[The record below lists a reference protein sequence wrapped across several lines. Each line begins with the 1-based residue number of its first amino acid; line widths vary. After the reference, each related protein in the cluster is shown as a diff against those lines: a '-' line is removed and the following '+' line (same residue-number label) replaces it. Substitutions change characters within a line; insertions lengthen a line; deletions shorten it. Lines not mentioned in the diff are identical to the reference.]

1 MKKRKGTKVAL
12 VSKFTLII
20 GVSVFITV
28 LFISAYNLSAA
39 APILK
44 QFKIDKNQQFSS
56 ISNILYNSANNDLK
70 TGRDFSNSYKL
81 AKNLVENNL
90 VLYAGLIDKNTKKYV
105 WTTVDNIAGTKANMN
120 NLWTDGGF
128 SKKFTNLNFE
138 DIQQNSYNLG
148 NKLLVISFYN
158 NSSLVNLIDLLI
170 KGNLTLSLV
179 FIIFGFC
186 AAFILAKN
194 VTGPIIKLVEGADEF
209 SQGNLK
215 YRTDVKSDDEIGLL
229 AKAFNDMADKLSDLY
244 NSLEQKVLDRTHDLS
259 KINIQLKR
267 ANKEIKDT
275 QSMVVHNE
283 KMRSLGQLVAGVAH
297 ELNNPINFIYGNLL
311 HLKKYSNDLVAIIN
325 KYETIQKQLPED
337 KFEEVEKLKQDLE
350 YDFIVED
357 LELLL
362 KSCYDGA
369 ERSKQIIIDL
379 KNFSRLDE
387 AQIKEVDIHEGIDS
401 ALNILESKYKGR
413 VTINKQYGMIPNVM
427 CYAGQINQVF
437 MNILDN
443 ATQAIEGDG
452 NIYIRTKIE
461 EQNVIIEFEDTGA
474 GIDEDVIPKIFD
486 PFFTTKPVGEG
497 TGLGLSI
504 CYKIIRSHNG
514 KMEVESEKG
523 KGTKFII
530 EIPINWTAQ
539 NEENSG
545 KKTEVL

>member
-1 MKKRKGTKVAL
+1 MKKGKGTKVAL

-325 KYETIQKQLPED
+325 KYETIQKQLPGD

>member
-1 MKKRKGTKVAL
+1 MKKVKGTKVAL

-39 APILK
+39 APILR

-56 ISNILYNSANNDLK
+56 ISNILYSSANIDLN
-70 TGRDFSNSYKL
+70 TGSDFSNSYKL
-81 AKNLVENNL
+81 AKNLVENNM
-90 VLYAGLIDKNTKKYV
+90 VLYAALIDKNTKKYV
-105 WTTVDNIAGTKANMN
+105 WTTVDNIVGTKANMN
-120 NLWTDGGF
+120 NLWLDGGF

-148 NKLLVISFYN
+148 NKMLVISFYN
-158 NSSLVNLIDLLI
+158 NSSIVNLIDLLI
-170 KGNLTLSLV
+170 RGNLTLSLV

-194 VTGPIIKLVEGADEF
+194 VTGPIIKLVEGAEEF

-229 AKAFNDMADKLSDLY
+229 SKAFNDMADKLSDLY

-275 QSMVVHNE
+275 QSMIVHNE

-311 HLKKYSNDLVAIIN
+311 HLKKYSNDFIEIIN
-325 KYETIQKQLPED
+325 KYEAIQKQFPED
-337 KFEEVEKLKQDLE
+337 KFKEVEKLKQDLE

-461 EQNVIIEFEDTGA
+461 DQNVIIEFEDTGA
-474 GIDEDVIPKIFD
+474 GIAEDVIPKIFD

-545 KKTEVL
+545 KQTEVL

>member
-1 MKKRKGTKVAL
+1 MKKGKGTKVAL

-56 ISNILYNSANNDLK
+56 ISNILYSSANIDLK
-70 TGRDFSNSYKL
+70 TGSDFSNSYKL
-81 AKNLVENNL
+81 AKNLVENNM
-90 VLYAGLIDKNTKKYV
+90 VLYAALIDKNTKKYV
-105 WTTVDNIAGTKANMN
+105 WTTVDNIAGTKANIN

-138 DIQQNSYNLG
+138 DIQQNSYSLG

-170 KGNLTLSLV
+170 RGNLTLSAV

-194 VTGPIIKLVEGADEF
+194 VTGPIIKLVEGAEEF

-229 AKAFNDMADKLSDLY
+229 AKAFNDMAEKLSDLY

-311 HLKKYSNDLVAIIN
+311 HLKKYSNDFIEIIN
-325 KYETIQKQLPED
+325 KYEAIQKQLPED
-337 KFEEVEKLKQDLE
+337 KFKEVEQLKQDLE

-461 EQNVIIEFEDTGA
+461 DQNVIIEFEDTGA
-474 GIDEDVIPKIFD
+474 GID
-486 PFFTTKPVGEG
+486 
-497 TGLGLSI
+497 
-504 CYKIIRSHNG
+504 
-514 KMEVESEKG
+514 
-523 KGTKFII
+523 
-530 EIPINWTAQ
+530 
-539 NEENSG
+539 
-545 KKTEVL
+545 

>member
-1 MKKRKGTKVAL
+1 MKKGKGTKVAL